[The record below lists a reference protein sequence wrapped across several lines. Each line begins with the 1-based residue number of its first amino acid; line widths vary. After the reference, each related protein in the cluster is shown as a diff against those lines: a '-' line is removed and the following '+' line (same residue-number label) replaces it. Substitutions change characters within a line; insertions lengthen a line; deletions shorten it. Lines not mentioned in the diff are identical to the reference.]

1 MQVAR
6 LLGSRCV
13 LICISV
19 IQWTNEEWGI
29 SIRLITGFCSQTQFV
44 VVVVLV
50 FLINKQLHLYPVRY
64 YFIVPKVLNVFLA
77 VRNHHRVQKTL
88 SLRKLQVTR
97 LLGSRCAF
105 QLSNEQMTSRTNE
118 EWGISIRDIKQAFF
132 FGKQSCSAQLG
143 PVIYF
148 VKLYFPKC
156 QMSIRQLCRKT
167 RIPSIA

>member
-1 MQVAR
+1 MNHFSYPMNKWLAEPMRNEGFRSVSSQAFAHKHS
-6 LLGSRCV
+6 LLLLS
-13 LICISV
+13 LS
-19 IQWTNEEWGI
+19 
-29 SIRLITGFCSQTQFV
+29 FFK
-44 VVVVLV
+44 
-50 FLINKQLHLYPVRY
+50 INKRLHLYPVRY
-64 YFIVPKVLNVFLA
+64 YIIVPKVCNVFLA
-77 VRNHHRVQKTL
+77 VRNHHRVLKTH

-118 EWGISIRDIKQAFF
+118 EWGISIRDIKRAFF

-156 QMSIRQLCRKT
+156 QMSIRQLCHET